1 MATTSPQP
9 SRLGRQ
15 NGKTPSQITYPEYQR
30 IYKDV
35 NGAVFPLEAD
45 AMQQVVDPRG
55 VVANR
60 RGRGGPQPAEVE
72 RMLAEHRNR
81 LAADRTWVGTER
93 QKMATAETRLNGV
106 LDLSQASSR
115 TAGRWGEMEAINVT
129 GTRSWLCRHVC
140 FR

>member
-1 MATTSPQP
+1 MTELADALLREAGVPFRQGYNFASAVTTY
-9 SRLGRQ
+9 GRQ

-30 IYKDV
+30 IYKEV

-45 AMQQVVDPRG
+45 AMQQVVDPRR

-60 RGRGGPQPAEVE
+60 RGRGGPQAAEVE
-72 RMLAEHRNR
+72 RMLSEHRNR

-106 LDLSQASSR
+106 FDRL
-115 TAGRWGEMEAINVT
+115 AGQ
-129 GTRSWLCRHVC
+129 
-140 FR
+140 

>member
-1 MATTSPQP
+1 MTTY
-9 SRLGRQ
+9 GRQ

-30 IYKDV
+30 IYKEV

-45 AMQQVVDPRG
+45 AMQQVVDPRR

-60 RGRGGPQPAEVE
+60 RGRGGPQAAEVE
-72 RMLAEHRNR
+72 RMLSEHRNR

-106 LDLSQASSR
+106 FDRL
-115 TAGRWGEMEAINVT
+115 AGQ
-129 GTRSWLCRHVC
+129 
-140 FR
+140 